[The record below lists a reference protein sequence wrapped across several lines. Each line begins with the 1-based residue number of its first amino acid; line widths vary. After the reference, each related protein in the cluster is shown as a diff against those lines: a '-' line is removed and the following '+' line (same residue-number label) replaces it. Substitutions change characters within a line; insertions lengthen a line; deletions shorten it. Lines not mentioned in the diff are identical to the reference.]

1 MENKMSF
8 QKNISSK
15 KNTKKTEEDFEGK
28 NRDNK
33 KKKLHK
39 KLFYQNN
46 KNIYL
51 EEAENYLK
59 YLFKINASQEE
70 IDHAKNSIKKEK
82 MLEDQE

>member
-1 MENKMSF
+1 MDCFNPAIFLVQLKFRIEANQF
-8 QKNISSK
+8 C
-15 KNTKKTEEDFEGK
+15 
-28 NRDNK
+28 DN
-33 KKKLHK
+33 
-39 KLFYQNN
+39 QNN